1 MRTRITKKTLN
12 GKSYVLAASA
22 ASTKLWLN
30 PNKVQRKTF
39 ADLFSC

>member
-1 MRTRITKKTLN
+1 MRARIAKKSLN
-12 GKSYVLAASA
+12 GKIYVLAASA

-39 ADLFSC
+39 ADLFG